1 MDWLHGMNRV
11 IAYIEENL
19 TQPIQYSSLARIVG
33 CSVYEFSR
41 IFSFMAGISVSEY
54 IRRRRLSQVGPSYY
68 TEPFYQVSA
77 YFCTPGSDKVKTIIG
92 AEYKEAKPEGITL
105 SVETIPAATWA
116 VFSFY
121 GQTGYDKY
129 DEAYTR
135 ILTEWLP
142 ASQYRRDETAPNLD
156 VYPSGEI
163 NENYTWEIWVPVLR
177 K

>member
-1 MDWLHGMNRV
+1 MQFR
-11 IAYIEENL
+11 IEKKESFQIMGLSGYDSAEKEGSL
-19 TQPIQYSSLARIVG
+19 TPLWNK
-33 CSVYEFSR
+33 
-41 IFSFMAGISVSEY
+41 FMKEY
-54 IRRRRLSQVGPSYY
+54 DPKLWNNGRPSYY

-156 VYPSGEI
+156 VYPSGEV

>member
-1 MDWLHGMNRV
+1 M
-11 IAYIEENL
+11 
-19 TQPIQYSSLARIVG
+19 
-33 CSVYEFSR
+33 
-41 IFSFMAGISVSEY
+41 
-54 IRRRRLSQVGPSYY
+54 
-68 TEPFYQVSA
+68 
-77 YFCTPGSDKVKTIIG
+77 
-92 AEYKEAKPEGITL
+92 
-105 SVETIPAATWA
+105 ETIPAATWA